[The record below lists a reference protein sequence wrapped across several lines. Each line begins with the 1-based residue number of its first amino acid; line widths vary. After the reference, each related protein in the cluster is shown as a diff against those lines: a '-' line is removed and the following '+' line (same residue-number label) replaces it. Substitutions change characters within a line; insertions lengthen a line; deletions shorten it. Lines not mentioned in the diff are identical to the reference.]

1 MNMNN
6 WRELFFDKSLC
17 QGVVANEGNGNIIV
31 RGTLK
36 QGKPNSKLLFFAANP
51 AENPNLRDKQ
61 GFSNSGLPFPN
72 PDIAFHNTSNVGA
85 VNAVNGKFTIKLNYP
100 NAYYVGL
107 GSLYIPPH
115 LHLKLCEPGLDGKI
129 HSIKLGE
136 GVPYRTLTHPAPPSL
151 NFRVSPLFYNNKM
164 PIRSQER
171 ILRDSAYPEY
181 NTIPPKIPD
190 NFWGLRPPR

>member
-1 MNMNN
+1 MNN

-17 QGVVANEGNGNIIV
+17 KGVVVNEGSGNIV
-31 RGTLK
+31 VQGSLK
-36 QGKPNSKLLFFAANP
+36 EGRPDSKIMYFAANP
-51 AENPNLRDKQ
+51 AEELKQ
-61 GFSNSGLPFPN
+61 SFSASGLPFPN

-85 VNAVNGKFTIKLNYP
+85 VKAVNGKFTIKLNYP
-100 NAYYVGL
+100 NSYYVGL

-115 LHLKLCEPGLDGKI
+115 IHLKLCEPGFENKI

-151 NFRVSPLFYNNKM
+151 NFRVSPLFYNN
-164 PIRSQER
+164 PNLPVRSQEQ
-171 ILRDSAYPEY
+171 IIRDSAYPVY
-181 NTIPPKIPD
+181 DTIPDKIPD